1 MHRRLSILPR
11 FHFFEDALVSEG
23 VVESAG
29 EALRVGDFTWGRFGL
44 LEGRVVCGDWAFQLV
59 TEEVSK
65 KFAEIHLSFI
75 NCFLQL

>member
-1 MHRRLSILPR
+1 MHRGLSILPR

-29 EALRVGDFTWGRFGL
+29 EALRVGDLTWGRFGL
-44 LEGRVVCGDWAFQLV
+44 LQGWVVCGDWAFQLV

-65 KFAEIHLSFI
+65 KCAEIHFSVL
-75 NCFLQL
+75 